1 MLNFIFFKEEEKKT
15 FFCSYYICERKAFQR
30 VRVAKCRTIEP
41 YNKYITVTIITY
53 SETHQREHCAR
64 IINLVFTA
72 DEIIISNKS
81 KEKKN
86 KTQRMPP
93 L

>member
-1 MLNFIFFKEEEKKT
+1 M
-15 FFCSYYICERKAFQR
+15 
-30 VRVAKCRTIEP
+30 AKCRTVEP
-41 YNKYITVTIITY
+41 NNKYITVTIITY

-81 KEKKN
+81 KDGEEEKKMIFFLN